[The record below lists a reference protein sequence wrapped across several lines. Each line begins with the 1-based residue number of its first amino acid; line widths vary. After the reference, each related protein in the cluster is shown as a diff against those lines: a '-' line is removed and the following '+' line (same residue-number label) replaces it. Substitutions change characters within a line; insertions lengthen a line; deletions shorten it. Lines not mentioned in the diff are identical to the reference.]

1 MQIQKTQL
9 ASLPWIYAVSAFL
22 IGGQQ
27 FFLAA
32 SELEGEGGS
41 CLLIDPVSGRIETLW
56 NAPGGVMSLVPVPE
70 EEGTFLS
77 IEEFYPVFK
86 SERAAIYKT
95 SVHLT
100 EKGWEIHK
108 REICRLPFAHRITLL
123 QEPDGSYLA
132 AANRCRSKK
141 FVEDWSDPGGIYI
154 GAYSGGTVTLEQI
167 LGGLSK
173 NHGMYTQTTP
183 AGDVLWIG
191 AHEGLV
197 RCWREDGQW
206 KTAFV
211 LREEISDICIAD
223 IDGDGEDELAVIE
236 GFHGDKASVL
246 KWCGSQYE
254 KLATLPLQFGHVVWA
269 GRLLGQSFLITSSRA
284 GEMELA
290 AHRAVSG
297 PEGLFFETTV
307 LDQGTGATQIAVV
320 EKENAA
326 WVFAADHETG
336 SADLYTLR
344 L

>member
-132 AANRCRSKK
+132 AANLCRSKK

-246 KWCGSQYE
+246 
-254 KLATLPLQFGHVVWA
+254 
-269 GRLLGQSFLITSSRA
+269 
-284 GEMELA
+284 
-290 AHRAVSG
+290 
-297 PEGLFFETTV
+297 
-307 LDQGTGATQIAVV
+307 
-320 EKENAA
+320 
-326 WVFAADHETG
+326 
-336 SADLYTLR
+336 
-344 L
+344 